1 MFTPIAT
8 NRSNNRSISLNKM
21 SESSVRK
28 VKNVSIK
35 YVSPLQNV
43 NRYSISPQI
52 HSQEIKN
59 FRPPL
64 NFPPKQIPR
73 PPIAREI
80 NK

>member
-1 MFTPIAT
+1 
-8 NRSNNRSISLNKM
+8 M

-35 YVSPLQNV
+35 YVSPPSLNV

-52 HSQEIKN
+52 PPQQIKN

-64 NFPPKQIPR
+64 NFPLKQIPR
-73 PPIAREI
+73 PPIVREI